1 MDETF
6 DKLNENQIAIFDQ
19 IFGALDSA
27 VGDEDADGLQTLGA
41 ILIMPDEQFEIVK
54 PALFDSIQQVFNT
67 PDAKIAFAQMMN
79 QNGLRI
85 EDFTTNMDDIIAA
98 VDDLAAEGVELSD
111 SKKDFLK
118 FIFTTFANTMEESNL
133 VPHRVITIPIEVCRD
148 GAKLPTYAT
157 NGSAAMDVYSPE
169 EYIIGPGECVIIPT
183 GLKVNLPIGYAL
195 LIQPRSGMSRKTKLR
210 VANTPGLIDW
220 DYHDEI
226 GVIVENI
233 DAPLKDYTLEWKDH
247 EFQEGPLYGSSF
259 TIGKGERFA
268 QMRLVEVPL
277 VNWLPVSSLGSF
289 ENDHGEGFGST
300 GTN

>member
-1 MDETF
+1 MDER
-6 DKLNENQIAIFDQ
+6 QIAIFDE
-19 IFGALDSA
+19 IFGALDGVTDDGS
-27 VGDEDADGLQTLGA
+27 GGLQVLGA
-41 ILIMPDEQFEIVK
+41 ILAMPDEQFEVVK
-54 PALFDSIQQVFNT
+54 PALFNSIEETFNA
-67 PDAKIAFAQMMN
+67 PEAKIAFAQMMI
-79 QNGLRI
+79 QNGLRL
-85 EDFTTNMDDIIAA
+85 EDLTGNMDNIIAA
-98 VDDLAAEGVELSD
+98 VDELAAEGVELSD

-118 FIFTTFANTMEESNL
+118 FVFTTFANTMEASGI
-133 VPHRVITIPIEVCRD
+133 VPHRIITIPIEVCREN
-148 GAKLPTYAT
+148 AKLPTYAT
-157 NGSAAMDVYSPE
+157 NGSAAMDIYSPE
-169 EYIIGPGECVIIPT
+169 EYVIGPGETVVIPT
-183 GLKVNLPIGYAL
+183 GLKVNIPFGYAL

-233 DAPLKDYTLEWKDH
+233 DAPLKDFDIQQDGEALLK
-247 EFQEGPLYGSSF
+247 GPLYGSSF

-268 QMRLVEVPL
+268 QMRLVEIPL

>member
-1 MDETF
+1 MDER
-6 DKLNENQIAIFDQ
+6 QIAIFDE
-19 IFGALDSA
+19 IFGALDGVTDDGS
-27 VGDEDADGLQTLGA
+27 DGLQVLGA
-41 ILIMPDEQFEIVK
+41 ILAMPDEQFEVVK
-54 PALFDSIQQVFNT
+54 PALFNSIEETFNA
-67 PDAKIAFAQMMN
+67 PEAKIAFAQMMI
-79 QNGLRI
+79 QNGLRL
-85 EDFTTNMDDIIAA
+85 EDLTGNMDNIIAA
-98 VDDLAAEGVELSD
+98 VDELAAEGVELSD

-118 FIFTTFANTMEESNL
+118 FVFTTFANTMEASGI
-133 VPHRVITIPIEVCRD
+133 VPHRIITIPIEVCREN
-148 GAKLPTYAT
+148 AKPPTYAT

-169 EYIIGPGECVIIPT
+169 EYVIGPGETVVIPT
-183 GLKVNLPIGYAL
+183 GLKVNIPLGYAL

-233 DAPLKDYTLEWKDH
+233 DAPLKDFDIQQDGEALLK
-247 EFQEGPLYGSSF
+247 GPLYGSSF

-289 ENDHGEGFGST
+289 ENDHGSGFGGT
-300 GTN
+300 GTK